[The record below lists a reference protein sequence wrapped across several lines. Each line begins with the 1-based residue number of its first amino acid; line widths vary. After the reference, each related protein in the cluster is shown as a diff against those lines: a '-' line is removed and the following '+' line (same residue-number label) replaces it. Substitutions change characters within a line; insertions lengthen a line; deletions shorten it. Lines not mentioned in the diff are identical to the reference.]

1 MRLVSLFSGGKDS
14 TYATHLAKWSGHEIV
29 CLLSMKP
36 VDADSYMFHTPNID
50 ATALQ
55 AEAMGIP
62 LVRVY
67 TKGEKEK
74 ELVELKDALRELKK
88 SAKIEGV
95 ITGAVSS
102 VYQAS
107 RIERICHE
115 LDLYCFN
122 PLWLSKPEAHW
133 HELLLNGME
142 IVLVRVAAQGLD
154 KKWLGRTMDIP
165 SILALQ
171 NMHHHGVSSIGEG
184 GEFES
189 FVCDAPLFKKKIVI
203 EKYKDE
209 WKGMQGT
216 RHILKAKLVDK
227 SAGKGLK

>member
-14 TYATHLAKWSGHEIV
+14 VYATHVAIWSGHEVV
-29 CLLSMKP
+29 CMLSMKP
-36 VDADSYMFHTPNID
+36 SDSDSYLFHTPNID
-50 ATALQ
+50 ATSLQ
-55 AEAMGIP
+55 AEAMNIP

-74 ELVELKDALRELKK
+74 ELIELKNALRELKK
-88 SAKIEGV
+88 SAKIDGV

-122 PLWLSKPEAHW
+122 PLWLTQPEAHW
-133 HELLLNGME
+133 HELVLNGIE
-142 IVLVRVAAQGLD
+142 VVLVRVAAQGLD
-154 KKWLGRTMDIP
+154 KKWLGRKMDIP

-171 NMHHHGVSSIGEG
+171 NMHHHGVSAIGEG

-189 FVCDAPLFKKKIVI
+189 FVCDAPLFKKKTRI
-203 EKYKDE
+203 EKFKDE
-209 WKGMQGT
+209 WKGLQGT

-227 SAGKGLK
+227 SPGKGTP

>member
-36 VDADSYMFHTPNID
+36 IDSDSYMFHTPNID

-55 AEAMGIP
+55 AEAMNIP

-74 ELVELKDALRELKK
+74 ELVELADALRELKK

-95 ITGAVSS
+95 VTGAVSS

-107 RIERICHE
+107 RIERICNE

-142 IVLVRVAAQGLD
+142 VVLVRVAAQGLD
-154 KKWLGRTMDIP
+154 KKWLGRKMDIP

-189 FVCDAPLFKKKIVI
+189 FVCDAPMFKKRIII
-203 EKYKDE
+203 EKFKDE

-216 RHILKAKLVDK
+216 RHIVKAKLVDK
-227 SAGKGLK
+227 STREGLK